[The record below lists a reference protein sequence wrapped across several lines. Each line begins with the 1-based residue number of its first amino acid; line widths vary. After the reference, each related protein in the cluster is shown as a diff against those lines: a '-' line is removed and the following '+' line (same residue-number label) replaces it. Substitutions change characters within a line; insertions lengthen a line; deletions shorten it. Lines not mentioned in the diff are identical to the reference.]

1 VSASPLPDTPDT
13 PDTSGGRPDACA
25 GIARDPAARGLLIIA
40 NYNQELEIGGLLD
53 RAARCH
59 PVADT
64 VVVDDGSTDHSSGI
78 AEAKGFRILRHD
90 RNRGIGAAIRTGIRH
105 AQSAGYDHVIISSS
119 NGKIQPEEIHIVT
132 APILDGRAEYVQ
144 GSRFMRTGGGE
155 NIPTFRR
162 IAIPLFSIGTS
173 ILLGRRFTDITCGFR
188 AYRLAMFDD
197 PRVQLD
203 QEWLDRYEM
212 EYYIHWW
219 ACHLRLRIVEV
230 PVHIVYGHLTKGRR
244 TKIRPFVDW
253 WSMARP
259 FVYLT
264 LRIRH

>member
-1 VSASPLPDTPDT
+1 MSDPPDTPDA
-13 PDTSGGRPDACA
+13 PDTHRGAGPETGGSGDVEES
-25 GIARDPAARGLLIIA
+25 RGLLIVA
-40 NYNQELEIGGLLD
+40 NFNQELEIGRLLD

-59 PVADT
+59 AVADT
-64 VVVDDGSTDHSSGI
+64 VVVDDGSTDRSAAI
-78 AEAKGFRILRHD
+78 AEEKGFRVLRHE
-90 RNRGIGAAIRTGIRH
+90 RNRGIGAAIRTGIRY
-105 AQSAGYDHVIISSS
+105 AQSAAYDHVIISSS
-119 NGKIQPEEIHIVT
+119 NGKIQPEEIHLVT
-132 APILDGRAEYVQ
+132 APILDGSADYVQ
-144 GSRFMRTGGGE
+144 GSRFMHTGGGE

-162 IAIPLFSIGTS
+162 IAIPIFSIGTS

-197 PRVQLD
+197 PRVRID

-244 TKIRPFVDW
+244 TKIRPFIDW